1 MINDKKKNQ
10 SKLILKGE
18 LKKETEQKRG
28 KQGRRTCDFSSLD
41 AAINCAR
48 PDQ

>member
-1 MINDKKKNQ
+1 MIKKKKISIEIN
-10 SKLILKGE
+10 KGE
-18 LKKETEQKRG
+18 LKKETEQNGG